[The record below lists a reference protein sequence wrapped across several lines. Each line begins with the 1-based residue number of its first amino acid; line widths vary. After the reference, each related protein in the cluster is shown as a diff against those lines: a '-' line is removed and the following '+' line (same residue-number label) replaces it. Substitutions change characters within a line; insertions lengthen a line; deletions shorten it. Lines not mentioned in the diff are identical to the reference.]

1 MPTSINPAT
10 GQPNAKL
17 AAHTSEDVERAL
29 ENADLAYRD
38 WRTTS
43 FSHRAHMMHRAADL
57 LEERKEHLATLAV
70 SEMGKRIAEA
80 RAEVEKCAW
89 VCRYYADNAEA
100 LLADEPLESD
110 AQQSYA
116 RYLPIGIVLAVMP
129 WNFPYWQVFRFAA
142 PTLMAGNVGVLK
154 HASSVP
160 QCALAIEEIFTK
172 AGAPNGVFT
181 SLLVGSDMVN
191 AMIEDERVRAVT
203 LTGSEPAGR
212 AVAKLAGAHIKPSV
226 LELGG
231 SDPFIVMASAD
242 LDKAVETAVKARMIN
257 NGQSCIAAKRFIVH
271 GDVYD
276 SFVEKMVN
284 RVSAMVVGDP
294 MDEATDM
301 GPLSSEE
308 AKQTL
313 LDQLASLKEDGATV
327 LCGGK
332 PVEGPGFFAEPAVVS
347 SIPKSARER
356 KSEIF
361 GPVAMVFRAESLDEA
376 IEIANETPFGLAS
389 SFWSKQQEEI
399 DIAINRLE
407 AGGTFIN
414 AMVASDPRL
423 PFGGI
428 KNSGYGRELAENGI
442 KAFMNVKTVSIAA

>member
-1 MPTSINPAT
+1 T

-17 AAHTSEDVERAL
+17 TAHTPEDVERAV
-29 ENADLAYRD
+29 ENADLAYQD
-38 WRTTS
+38 WRKTA
-43 FSHRAHMMHRAADL
+43 FSQRAQVMHKAADL

-110 AQQSYA
+110 AKQAYV

-129 WNFPYWQVFRFAA
+129 WNFPFWQVFRFAA
-142 PTLMAGNVGVLK
+142 PTLMAGNVGILK

-181 SLLVGSDMVN
+181 SLLVGSDMVTT
-191 AMIEDERVRAVT
+191 MIEDERVRAVT

-212 AVAKLAGAHIKPSV
+212 AVAKLAGEQIKPSL

-231 SDPFIVMASAD
+231 SDPFVVMPSAD
-242 LDKAVETAVKARMIN
+242 LNKAVETAIKARMIN

-271 GDVYD
+271 ADVYD
-276 SFVEKMVN
+276 TFVAKLVD
-284 RVSAMVVGDP
+284 RVSAMTIGDP

-313 LDQLASLKEDGATV
+313 LDQLASLQEDGATV

-332 PVEGPGFFAEPAVVS
+332 SVERPGFFVEPAVVS
-347 SIPKSARER
+347 SIPENARER

-361 GPVAMVFRAESLDEA
+361 GPVAMVFRAESLDDA
-376 IEIANETPFGLAS
+376 LDIANETPFGLAS
-389 SFWSKQQEEI
+389 SFWSKQQDEI

-414 AMVASDPRL
+414 SMVASDPRL

-428 KNSGYGRELAENGI
+428 KNSGYGRELAQNGI
-442 KAFMNVKTVSIAA
+442 TAFMNVKTISIVD